1 MFFQRPTPA
10 RNFIQWVADDFKI
23 YRLIFD
29 FLPMFFQLSELHSS
43 IDQLAEL
50 LSSIENIII
59 RYLHIVAW
67 QFIIIATV
75 SIPHPTDVGDGR
87 LQALSYS
94 WFPDRV

>member
-1 MFFQRPTPA
+1 MFFQTPTQA
-10 RNFIQWVADDFKI
+10 RNFIQRVADDFKI
-23 YRLIFD
+23 FRLIFD
-29 FLPMFFQLSELHSS
+29 FFRMFQLSELHSS

-87 LQALSYS
+87 SQALSYS

>member
-1 MFFQRPTPA
+1 MFFQTPTQA
-10 RNFIQWVADDFKI
+10 RNFIQRVADDFKI
-23 YRLIFD
+23 FRLIFD
-29 FLPMFFQLSELHSS
+29 FFRMFQLSELHSS

-50 LSSIENIII
+50 LSSIDNIII

-67 QFIIIATV
+67 QFIIVATV

-87 LQALSYS
+87 SQALSYS

>member
-1 MFFQRPTPA
+1 MFFQTPTQA
-10 RNFIQWVADDFKI
+10 RNFIQRVADDFKI
-23 YRLIFD
+23 FRLIFD
-29 FLPMFFQLSELHSS
+29 FFRMFQLSELHSS

-67 QFIIIATV
+67 QFIIVATV

>member
-1 MFFQRPTPA
+1 MFFQTPTQA
-10 RNFIQWVADDFKI
+10 RNFIQRVADDFKI
-23 YRLIFD
+23 FRLIFD
-29 FLPMFFQLSELHSS
+29 FFRMFQLSELHSS

-50 LSSIENIII
+50 LSSIDNIII
-59 RYLHIVAW
+59 RHLHIVSW
-67 QFIIIATV
+67 QLIIVASV

>member
-23 YRLIFD
+23 FRLIFD
-29 FLPMFFQLSELHSS
+29 FFRMFQLSELHSS

-50 LSSIENIII
+50 LSSIDNIII
-59 RYLHIVAW
+59 RHLHIVAW
-67 QFIIIATV
+67 QLIIVASV
-75 SIPHPTDVGDGR
+75 SIPHATDVGDGR
-87 LQALSYS
+87 SQALSYS